1 MLLLQRGQHTRID
14 RMGSRSRKGSEN
26 LRFAEIATTLNID
39 VFFAHAY
46 CSYERGSNENTNG
59 LLRRYFPKKT
69 NWDDVSDEDIARAE
83 YLINTRPRKR
93 HGGLTPLEVF
103 YRDTGVALYS

>member
-26 LRFAEIATTLNID
+26 LRFAEIATALNID